1 MDRMRPWVGMC
12 HSPSSCLVFQSGDKT
27 ETFGTA
33 ERGNKTM
40 NGAKDYHHDMTI
52 MLAFHDALR
61 RELGHIARVAAIRT
75 DDPAT

>member
-1 MDRMRPWVGMC
+1 
-12 HSPSSCLVFQSGDKT
+12 
-27 ETFGTA
+27 
-33 ERGNKTM
+33 
-40 NGAKDYHHDMTI
+40 MTI